1 MKRLRCPVA
10 GRRAGVPAL
19 RRRTGCPA
27 HPGGGQHRRDVR
39 VNLTL
44 TNTGEA
50 GCLLKWQPPGSED
63 APCSRWSV
71 TASRWITK
79 GP

>member
-1 MKRLRCPVA
+1 MAAQTMC
-10 GRRAGVPAL
+10 
-19 RRRTGCPA
+19 
-27 HPGGGQHRRDVR
+27 

-44 TNTGEA
+44 TNTGEKPVR
-50 GCLLKWQPPGSED
+50 LLKWQLPGSED
-63 APCSRWSV
+63 APCSWWSV